1 MATTTSSTTTTS
13 TTGAGTISFPG
24 IGTSIDVT
32 TLVTKLMSV
41 ESQPLTL
48 LQNSQTSYQAQLSAV
63 GTLKSSL
70 STFQSSLS
78 SLTSLSGFT
87 AMKASGYDTSILNA
101 SVTSSAPSGT
111 YAVNVTQLAQS
122 QVLAAQGQT
131 STTAAIGSGSSTTIS
146 FQFGTVS
153 GGTLSNGKYS
163 GATFTQN
170 GNLSGGSITINSS
183 NNTLAGIRDAINSA
197 NLGVSASIVN
207 DGSSTPNR
215 LVLTST
221 AGGSSSEMK
230 ISVSG
235 DSTLASLLSNDPAGT
250 QNMSEVTTGQ
260 NALATINGIA
270 VQSPTNTLSN
280 VVDGTSLTL
289 SKTGST
295 TVSVA
300 NDASATS
307 AGVVSF
313 VKAYNALRI
322 SLNSLTNIDTSNSA
336 NNGPLA
342 SDVSTKTLVNQ
353 ITDVLGQ
360 AIGSGTYQSLGSI
373 GVTMGSDGTL
383 SIDDTKLSAAIAA
396 SPSQVAGLFAGAGTA
411 TDALVSVPSFTDSTQ
426 AGTYAVN
433 VTQLATQGSLTG
445 SAAANT
451 TITQGVNDTLAITV
465 SNITT
470 NITVPAGSYTASSLA
485 AQVQSQLNASTGL
498 QNAGITASV
507 SANASGVL
515 TFTSSQYGSTS
526 NVSISGNGGAS
537 SLVGSSPTSVTGQ
550 DVQGTINGVAATGAG
565 QNLYGA
571 TGTAVDGLT
580 VKVAGGSVGS
590 RGTVTVQ
597 RGYAAQLN
605 TVMTSLLSS
614 TGMVQNET
622 DSINNSLTSLA
633 SRISTMQTQLS
644 AKEALY
650 YTQFNTL
657 SALVA
662 SMTNTSTYLTT
673 QLAAIAKQTSSSS
686 N

>member
-24 IGTSIDVT
+24 IGTSIDVA
-32 TLVTKLMSV
+32 TLVTNLMNV

-63 GTLKSSL
+63 GTLKSAL

-131 STTAAIGSGSSTTIS
+131 STTAAIGSGTSTTIS

-153 GGTLSNGKYS
+153 GGTLSNGQYS

-260 NALATINGIA
+260 NAQATINGIA

-526 NVSISGNGGAS
+526 NVSISGNGAS

-550 DVQGTINGVAATGAG
+550 DVQGTINGVAATGSG

-590 RGTVTVQ
+590 RGTVSVQ

-622 DSINNSLTSLA
+622 DSINSSLTSLA
-633 SRISTMQTQLS
+633 SRISTMQTQLN
-644 AKEALY
+644 AKQALY

>member
-24 IGTSIDVT
+24 IGTSIDVA
-32 TLVTKLMSV
+32 TLVTNLMNV

-63 GTLKSSL
+63 GTLKSAL

-131 STTAAIGSGSSTTIS
+131 STTAAIGSGTSTTIS

-153 GGTLSNGKYS
+153 GGTLSNGQYS

-260 NALATINGIA
+260 NAQATINGIA

-507 SANASGVL
+507 SANAGGVL

-526 NVSISGNGGAS
+526 NVSISGNGAS

-550 DVQGTINGVAATGAG
+550 DVQGTINGVAATGSG

-590 RGTVTVQ
+590 RGTVSVQ

-622 DSINNSLTSLA
+622 DSINSSLTSLA
-633 SRISTMQTQLS
+633 SRISTMQTQLN
-644 AKEALY
+644 AKQALY

-686 N
+686 S

>member
-1 MATTTSSTTTTS
+1 MATTTSTTSTTS

-24 IGTSIDVT
+24 IGTSIDVA
-32 TLVTKLMSV
+32 TLVTNLMNV

-48 LQNSQTSYQAQLSAV
+48 LQKSQTSYQAQLSAV

-131 STTAAIGSGSSTTIS
+131 STTAAIGSGTSTTIS

-153 GGTLSNGKYS
+153 GGTLSNGQYS

-295 TVSVA
+295 TVTVA

-307 AGVVSF
+307 TGVVNF
-313 VKAYNALRI
+313 VKAYNALRV

-342 SDVSTKTLVNQ
+342 SDVSTKTLINQ

-526 NVSISGNGGAS
+526 NVSISGNGAS

-550 DVQGTINGVAATGAG
+550 DVQGTINGVAATGSG

-590 RGTVTVQ
+590 RGTVSVQ

-622 DSINNSLTSLA
+622 DAINSSLTSLA
-633 SRISTMQTQLS
+633 SRISTMQTQLN
-644 AKEALY
+644 AKQALY

>member
-24 IGTSIDVT
+24 IGTSIDVA
-32 TLVTKLMSV
+32 TLVTNLMNV

-63 GTLKSSL
+63 GTLKSAL

-131 STTAAIGSGSSTTIS
+131 STTAAIGSGTSTTIS

-153 GGTLSNGKYS
+153 GGTLSNGQYS

-260 NALATINGIA
+260 NAQATINGIA

-526 NVSISGNGGAS
+526 NVSISGNGAS

-550 DVQGTINGVAATGAG
+550 DVQGTINGVAATGSG

-580 VKVAGGSVGS
+580 VKVAGGAVGS
-590 RGTVTVQ
+590 RGTVSVQ

-622 DSINNSLTSLA
+622 DAINSSLTSLA
-633 SRISTMQTQLS
+633 SRISTMQTQLN
-644 AKEALY
+644 AKQALY

>member
-1 MATTTSSTTTTS
+1 MATTTSTTSTTS

-24 IGTSIDVT
+24 IGTSIDVA
-32 TLVTKLMSV
+32 TLVTNLMNV

-63 GTLKSSL
+63 GTLKSAL

-87 AMKASGYDTSILNA
+87 SMKASGYDTSILNA
-101 SVTSSAPSGT
+101 SVTSSAPSGS

-131 STTAAIGSGSSTTIS
+131 STTASIGSGSSTTIS

-153 GGTLSNGKYS
+153 GGTLSNGKYT

-207 DGSSTPNR
+207 DGSSTPDR

-260 NALATINGIA
+260 NAQATINGIA

-295 TVSVA
+295 TVTVA

-507 SANASGVL
+507 AANSSGVL
-515 TFTSSQYGSTS
+515 TFTSSQYGST
-526 NVSISGNGGAS
+526 
-537 SLVGSSPTSVTGQ
+537 
-550 DVQGTINGVAATGAG
+550 
-565 QNLYGA
+565 
-571 TGTAVDGLT
+571 
-580 VKVAGGSVGS
+580 
-590 RGTVTVQ
+590 
-597 RGYAAQLN
+597 
-605 TVMTSLLSS
+605 
-614 TGMVQNET
+614 
-622 DSINNSLTSLA
+622 
-633 SRISTMQTQLS
+633 
-644 AKEALY
+644 
-650 YTQFNTL
+650 
-657 SALVA
+657 
-662 SMTNTSTYLTT
+662 
-673 QLAAIAKQTSSSS
+673 
-686 N
+686 

>member
-87 AMKASGYDTSILNA
+87 SMKASGYDTSILNA

-153 GGTLSNGKYS
+153 GGTLSNGQYS

-260 NALATINGIA
+260 NAQATINGIA

-526 NVSISGNGGAS
+526 NVSISGNGAS

-550 DVQGTINGVAATGAG
+550 DVQGTINGVAATGSG

-590 RGTVTVQ
+590 RGTVSVQ

-622 DSINNSLTSLA
+622 DSINSSLTSLA
-633 SRISTMQTQLS
+633 SRISTMQTQLN
-644 AKEALY
+644 AKQALY

>member
-1 MATTTSSTTTTS
+1 MATTTSTTSTTS

-24 IGTSIDVT
+24 IGTSIDVS

-48 LQNSQTSYQAQLSAV
+48 LQNTQTSYQAQLSAV

-153 GGTLSNGKYS
+153 GGTLSNGQYT

-260 NALATINGIA
+260 NAQATINGIA

-300 NDASATS
+300 NDASATTT
-307 AGVVSF
+307 GVVNF

-383 SIDDTKLSAAIAA
+383 SIDNTKLSAAITA

-411 TDALVSVPSFTDSTQ
+411 TDALVSVPSFSDSTQ

-526 NVSISGNGGAS
+526 NVSISGNGAS

-550 DVQGTINGVAATGAG
+550 DVQGTINGVAATGSG

-590 RGTVTVQ
+590 RGTVSVQ

-622 DSINNSLTSLA
+622 DSINSSLTSLA
-633 SRISTMQTQLS
+633 SRISTMQTQLN
-644 AKEALY
+644 AKQALY

>member
-1 MATTTSSTTTTS
+1 MATTTSTTSTTS

-24 IGTSIDVT
+24 IGTSIDVS

-48 LQNSQTSYQAQLSAV
+48 LQNTQTSYQAQLSAV

-131 STTAAIGSGSSTTIS
+131 STTAAIGSGTSTTIS

-153 GGTLSNGKYS
+153 GGTLSNGQYS

-260 NALATINGIA
+260 NAQATINGIA

-507 SANASGVL
+507 SANAGGVL

-526 NVSISGNGGAS
+526 NVSISGNGAS

-550 DVQGTINGVAATGAG
+550 DVQGTINGVAATGSG

-590 RGTVTVQ
+590 RGTVSVQ

-622 DSINNSLTSLA
+622 DSINSSLTSLA
-633 SRISTMQTQLS
+633 SRISTMQTQLN
-644 AKEALY
+644 AKQALY

-686 N
+686 S

>member
-24 IGTSIDVT
+24 IGTSIDVA
-32 TLVTKLMSV
+32 TLVTNLMNV

-63 GTLKSSL
+63 GTLKSAL

-131 STTAAIGSGSSTTIS
+131 STTAAIGSGTSTTIS

-153 GGTLSNGKYS
+153 GGTLSNGQYS

-260 NALATINGIA
+260 NAQATINGIA

-396 SPSQVAGLFAGAGTA
+396 SPNQVAGLFAGAGTA

-526 NVSISGNGGAS
+526 NVSISGNGAS

-550 DVQGTINGVAATGAG
+550 DVQGTINGVAATGSG

-590 RGTVTVQ
+590 RGTVSVQ

-622 DSINNSLTSLA
+622 DSINSSLTSLA
-633 SRISTMQTQLS
+633 SRISTMQTQLN
-644 AKEALY
+644 AKQALY

>member
-24 IGTSIDVT
+24 IGTSIDVA
-32 TLVTKLMSV
+32 TLVTNLMNV

-63 GTLKSSL
+63 GTLKSAL

-131 STTAAIGSGSSTTIS
+131 STTAAIGSGTSTTIS

-153 GGTLSNGKYS
+153 GGTLSNGQYS

-260 NALATINGIA
+260 NAQATINGIA

-526 NVSISGNGGAS
+526 NVSISGNGAS

-550 DVQGTINGVAATGAG
+550 DVQGTINGVAATGSG

-590 RGTVTVQ
+590 RGTVSVQ

-622 DSINNSLTSLA
+622 DAINSSLTSLA
-633 SRISTMQTQLS
+633 SRISTMQTQLN
-644 AKEALY
+644 AKQALY

>member
-1 MATTTSSTTTTS
+1 MATTTSTTSTTS

-24 IGTSIDVT
+24 IGTSIDVS

-48 LQNSQTSYQAQLSAV
+48 LQSTQTSYQAQLSAV

-87 AMKASGYDTSILNA
+87 SMKASGYDTSILSA

-111 YAVNVTQLAQS
+111 YAVNVTQLAQA

-131 STTAAIGSGSSTTIS
+131 STTAAIGSGASTTIS

-153 GGTLSNGKYS
+153 GGTLSSGKYT

-170 GNLSGGSITINSS
+170 GSLSGGSITINSS

-260 NALATINGIA
+260 NAQATINGIA
-270 VQSPTNTLSN
+270 VQSATNTLSN

-300 NDASATS
+300 NDSTATTT
-307 AGVVSF
+307 GVVNF

-336 NNGPLA
+336 NNGALA
-342 SDVSTKTLVNQ
+342 SDVSTKTLINQ

-373 GVTMGSDGTL
+373 GVTIGSDGTL
-383 SIDDTKLSAAIAA
+383 SIDNTKLSAAITA

-411 TDALVSVPSFTDSTQ
+411 TDALVSVPSFSDSTQ

-433 VTQLATQGSLTG
+433 VTQLATQGSLKG

-451 TITQGVNDTLAITV
+451 TITQGANDTLAITV

-485 AQVQSQLNASTGL
+485 AQIQSQLNASTGL

-507 SANASGVL
+507 AADSSGVL

-526 NVSISGNGGAS
+526 NVSISGNGAS
-537 SLVGSSPTSVTGQ
+537 SLVGSSPTSVTGL
-550 DVQGTINGVAATGAG
+550 DVQGTINGVAATGSG
-565 QNLYGA
+565 QNLSGA

-580 VKVAGGSVGS
+580 VKVAGGAVGS

-605 TVMTSLLSS
+605 TVMTNLLST

-633 SRISTMQTQLS
+633 SRISTMQSQLS